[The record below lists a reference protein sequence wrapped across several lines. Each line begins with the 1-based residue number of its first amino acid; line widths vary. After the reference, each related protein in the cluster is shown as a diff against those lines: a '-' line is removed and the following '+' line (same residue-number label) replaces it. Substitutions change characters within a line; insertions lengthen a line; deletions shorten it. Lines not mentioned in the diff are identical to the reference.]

1 MNKISKDE
9 KRKTK
14 EIKVVDNFKN
24 NKKKVKINYINKSV
38 LKKKF
43 KNAISFTNSDY
54 VMENGIIR
62 LRDGHYANVYSV
74 DAIDLSLTSNNQ
86 KNNFFQQL
94 KYLYQIKD
102 LNLRI
107 YKLDDKIDLNSNKD
121 YYRKLIE
128 KFHDDESK
136 VEFLNERLERLE
148 ILEQKNLTTT
158 SRYYFVLTSDNDK
171 ALEHISEEVEMQCY
185 NMTPKL
191 NIKKITNKLEI
202 YQFLINLYLSNA
214 SIEQIMW
221 SDLTELI
228 APFFVQNNLKQ

>member
-86 KNNFFQQL
+86 KNIFFQQL

-128 KFHDDESK
+128 KFYDDESK

-148 ILEQKNLTTT
+148 ILEQKN
-158 SRYYFVLTSDNDK
+158 
-171 ALEHISEEVEMQCY
+171 
-185 NMTPKL
+185 
-191 NIKKITNKLEI
+191 
-202 YQFLINLYLSNA
+202 
-214 SIEQIMW
+214 
-221 SDLTELI
+221 
-228 APFFVQNNLKQ
+228 